1 MLMTITMM
9 ITIVMTIMMMI
20 ITMMMFQPEQRPSPN
35 KWRDAAGSSGKFR
48 NIAFGGVFIIIIIVI
63 FIIIVII
70 AIFIIIILIIALVD
84 VIIIIITM
92 LIRSAAQAEAILEL
106 QLCQSRVG
114 LRNWMRNLSMIRL
127 GPIMMIMVGK
137 I

>member
-1 MLMTITMM
+1 MM
-9 ITIVMTIMMMI
+9 ITIMMMMM

-48 NIAFGGVFIIIIIVI
+48 NIAFGGNSIIIIVI
-63 FIIIVII
+63 FIII
-70 AIFIIIILIIALVD
+70 IIIIVLVD
-84 VIIIIITM
+84 IIIITM

-114 LRNWMRNLSMIRL
+114 LKSWMRNLSMIRL

>member
-1 MLMTITMM
+1 MRTITMM
-9 ITIVMTIMMMI
+9 ITIMMMMM

-70 AIFIIIILIIALVD
+70 IALVD
-84 VIIIIITM
+84 VIIIITM

-114 LRNWMRNLSMIRL
+114 LKSWMRNLSMIRL

>member
-1 MLMTITMM
+1 MMRTITLM
-9 ITIVMTIMMMI
+9 ITIVMTIMMLM

-48 NIAFGGVFIIIIIVI
+48 NIAFGGNFIIIIIIVI
-63 FIIIVII
+63 FIVIVI
-70 AIFIIIILIIALVD
+70 IIALVD
-84 VIIIIITM
+84 VIIITM
-92 LIRSAAQAEAILEL
+92 LIRFAAQAEAILEL

-114 LRNWMRNLSMIRL
+114 LKSWMRNLSMIRL

>member
-1 MLMTITMM
+1 M
-9 ITIVMTIMMMI
+9 

-48 NIAFGGVFIIIIIVI
+48 NIAFDGGFIIIIIVI
-63 FIIIVII
+63 FIVIVII
-70 AIFIIIILIIALVD
+70 AIFIIIVIIIALVD
-84 VIIIIITM
+84 VIIIMTM

-114 LRNWMRNLSMIRL
+114 LKSWMRNLSMIRL
-127 GPIMMIMVGK
+127 APIMMIMVGK